1 MAPPSGTSRL
11 FPSTVSPTAAP
22 AASAIRFH
30 WYGTGKTCCA
40 RIVIPKNITR
50 YATSVEMAAPI
61 IP

>member
-40 RIVIPKNITR
+40 RTVIPRNITR
-50 YATSVEMAAPI
+50 YATSVETAAPI